1 MAVAIIALVSL
12 IFIEAVRIK
21 NHKYKN

>member
-1 MAVAIIALVSL
+1 MVIALKALVSL